1 MAYPEH
7 LRAFVQLGALFNEFC
22 DSDTI
27 EKNPWLQK
35 LEAAV
40 IQAEQ
45 ENKWYTQEN
54 LRFAMQA
61 WASLLKEDALTSWL
75 APYST
80 QAAKTPKRV
89 ALVMAGNI
97 PMVGF
102 HDFLSVLLSGHIVV
116 GKLSSND
123 KVLLPFIREFLIA
136 QAPEFEEKITFTEER
151 LGDFEAA
158 IATGSTNTGRYFDY
172 YFGKYPNIIRKN
184 RNSVAVLTGNETP
197 AQLEALGEDIF
208 RYFGLGCRSVS
219 KLFVPEGYNFD
230 AFYQAQFHWKIVL
243 EHHKYVNNYDYNK
256 AVYLMSENAILDNGF
271 LILKEDPQYASPI
284 ATLFYEYYS
293 SGSDLKERLQQDA
306 EAIQCV
312 VADGFIENEIAFGET
327 QSPSLTDYA
336 DGVNTLA
343 FLAQL

>member
-75 APYST
+75 VPYST

-230 AFYQAQFHWKIVL
+230 AFYQAQFHWKTVL

-293 SGSDLKERLQQDA
+293 SESDLKERLQQDA

>member
-45 ENKWYTQEN
+45 ENKWYTPEN
-54 LRFAMQA
+54 LRYAMQA
-61 WASLLKEDALTSWL
+61 WASLLNEDALTSWL

-184 RNSVAVLTGNETP
+184 RNSVAVLTGHETP

-208 RYFGLGCRSVS
+208 RYFESI
-219 KLFVPEGYNFD
+219 N
-230 AFYQAQFHWKIVL
+230 
-243 EHHKYVNNYDYNK
+243 
-256 AVYLMSENAILDNGF
+256 
-271 LILKEDPQYASPI
+271 
-284 ATLFYEYYS
+284 
-293 SGSDLKERLQQDA
+293 
-306 EAIQCV
+306 
-312 VADGFIENEIAFGET
+312 
-327 QSPSLTDYA
+327 
-336 DGVNTLA
+336 
-343 FLAQL
+343 

>member
-7 LRAFVQLGALFNEFC
+7 LRAFVQLGSLFNEFC

-61 WASLLKEDALTSWL
+61 WASLLNEDALTSWL

-123 KVLLPFIREFLIA
+123 KVLLPFIREFLID

-230 AFYQAQFHWKIVL
+230 AFYQAQFHWKTVL

-271 LILKEDPQYASPI
+271 LILKEDPQYASSI

-293 SGSDLKERLQQDA
+293 SESDLKERLQQDA

>member
-7 LRAFVQLGALFNEFC
+7 LRAFVQLGSLFNEFC

-35 LEAAV
+35 LQAAV

-230 AFYQAQFHWKIVL
+230 AFYQAQFHWKTVL

-293 SGSDLKERLQQDA
+293 SESDLKERLQQDA